1 MDQERLDKVFQLLES
16 HKVSVSDVLQNLQG
30 LDWALCG
37 GVAVAFWVTKR
48 SPTVREL
55 DILISVEDVEEARER
70 LKKVGCRVGGYGGV
84 GLNSVDVTCK
94 ELKIDLIIAERRWE
108 QEALLKSAK
117 AGKFRVVRSEYLI
130 LMKLK
135 AWRDKDI
142 EDVVL
147 LSRVVDVEKTKKLV
161 ERYLGEDYAEDFESL
176 AMIGKAVGLDF
187 SKERMS
193 RKDSPASRGLRLKP
207 E

>member
-55 DILISVEDVEEARER
+55 DILISVDDSEEARDR
-70 LKKVGCRVGGYGGV
+70 LKRIGCGVGGYGGL
-84 GLNSVDVTCK
+84 GLNSVNVTCMG
-94 ELKIDLIIAERRWE
+94 LKIDLIIAERRWE
-108 QEALLKSAK
+108 QDALLKSAK
-117 AGKFRVVRSEYLI
+117 AGKFRVVRPEYLI
-130 LMKLK
+130 LMKLH
-135 AWRDKDI
+135 AGRDKDI

-161 ERYLGEDYAEDFESL
+161 GRYLGADYADDFESL
-176 AMIGKAVGLDF
+176 VMIGKAVGYEF
-187 SKERMS
+187 GKGRMS
-193 RKDSPASRGLRLKP
+193 SWGVK
-207 E
+207 

>member
-16 HKVSVSDVLQNLQG
+16 HKVSVSDVLMSIQG

-55 DILISVEDVEEARER
+55 DILISEEDVEEAREMLR
-70 LKKVGCRVGGYGGV
+70 DVGCVVGGYGGV
-84 GLNSVDVTCK
+84 GMNSVGVTCRG
-94 ELKIDLIIAERRWE
+94 LKIDLIIAERSWE
-108 QEALLKSAK
+108 REALLKSAK
-117 AGKFRVVRSEYLI
+117 AGKFRVVRPEYLI

-135 AWRDKDI
+135 AGRDKDI

-147 LSRVVDVEKTKKLV
+147 LSRVVDVEKTRKLV
-161 ERYLGEDYAEDFESL
+161 KRYLGDDYEEDFESL
-176 AMIGKAVGLDF
+176 AAIGKAVGYGF
-187 SKERMS
+187 GKERMGS
-193 RKDSPASRGLRLKP
+193 WGVGD
-207 E
+207 